1 MYIQFKLNLSSIWE
15 GYLFQ
20 EIFWEWSLL
29 RISLVAAPK
38 HNCSLQICKG
48 RSNAPSSSSNIFKTN
63 VVLEMFD
70 VLDRLVQNFIF
81 GYAQRVLQSLLVNKQ
96 TVLTVF
102 CLCSTCTLSFHFI
115 FTSFRRVTLQFS
127 WFSRGPPL
135 KRKNI
140 YTTKIQ

>member
-63 VVLEMFD
+63 VVFEMFD
-70 VLDRLVQNFIF
+70 VLDRLVHNFIF
-81 GYAQRVLQSLLVNKQ
+81 GHAQRVLQSLL
-96 TVLTVF
+96 TVF
-102 CLCSTCTLSFHFI
+102 WLCSTCTLSFHFISFHFI
-115 FTSFRRVTLQFS
+115 FTSFRRVTLQHS